1 MAVGSFFGGEFSF
14 RTGDAL
20 KYRFICLVLCL
31 WVLLPMFCACR
42 SPEVSGESAA
52 GSPAGEELKIVFP
65 SVGKADVALIRF
77 AEKAIL
83 VDTGTK
89 DSYETIAALLQRENV
104 QRIDLLLLTHFD
116 EDHIGSASKILEN
129 YTVERILQPDRAKD
143 SGEYRKYST
152 SLAKLGLTAEK
163 VTENRSLTLGD
174 VQLEIFP
181 ATKVYEKSD
190 SNNSSL
196 VLRFSYGEKVFLF
209 AGDIEKDRIE
219 DMEEEGGLEGPVDFF
234 KVPHHG
240 EASKQLIRLIQRL
253 SPAVSVITSSEEEPE
268 ASQVL
273 LVLGEGCYL
282 TRNGEV
288 TLVCDGRQLNVS
300 QSKG

>member
-1 MAVGSFFGGEFSF
+1 MAVGLFFGGELSF
-14 RTGDAL
+14 RMGDTL

-104 QRIDLLLLTHFD
+104 RRIDLLLLTHFD

-181 ATKVYEKSD
+181 ASKVYEKSD

-196 VLRFSYGEKVFLF
+196 VLRFS
-209 AGDIEKDRIE
+209 
-219 DMEEEGGLEGPVDFF
+219 
-234 KVPHHG
+234 
-240 EASKQLIRLIQRL
+240 
-253 SPAVSVITSSEEEPE
+253 
-268 ASQVL
+268 
-273 LVLGEGCYL
+273 
-282 TRNGEV
+282 
-288 TLVCDGRQLNVS
+288 
-300 QSKG
+300 